1 MSSVYINCAAMI
13 SAVACLVR
21 PDIQIRT
28 ARSGCPPCKR
38 QKRDIA
44 RLLDRSG
51 KAALVR
57 RAHSSQAPRHDLAA
71 LGDELRQQ
79 THVFV
84 VDRLN
89 LLHAKF
95 ADLLAA
101 EIFAATF
108 PATARAASR
117 TRTTRGWAIAGG

>member
-1 MSSVYINCAAMI
+1 MI
-13 SAVACLVR
+13 SAVACVLR
-21 PDIQIRT
+21 PDIQIKT

-44 RLLDRSG
+44 RLFDCSG
-51 KAALVR
+51 KATLVR
-57 RAHSSQAPRHDLAA
+57 RAHSSQAPRHDLTA

-101 EIFAATF
+101 EILAAAF
-108 PATARAASR
+108 PATARTASR
-117 TRTTRGWAIAGG
+117 TGTTRGWAVAAAIAGG